1 MLGAELAGFVWMV
14 MCKRR
19 RVRNK
24 FFFLKLL
31 QIVLHLSNFKQ
42 SVDGLYFLELVA
54 LQGRHYLFYYSELL
68 QVMTVN
74 HIIQASFIVN
84 IL

>member
-1 MLGAELAGFVWMV
+1 M
-14 MCKRR
+14 
-19 RVRNK
+19 
-24 FFFLKLL
+24 
-31 QIVLHLSNFKQ
+31 LHLSNFKQ

-68 QVMTVN
+68 QILTVN
-74 HIIQASFIVN
+74 HSIQASFIVN